1 MLSVSCSVLV
11 LLQLAAT
18 VTGYHL
24 PQLVHTSCHL
34 HAARVRRGHP
44 ELSLPEE
51 KQGRSPL
58 DEMGGAFKGGI
69 EDAVKRVTGDF
80 TSTCH
85 LHACGLSQVLHMSP
99 AQATKSTN
107 LAILPGQQ
115 SRERRL
121 VSRTPSKKL
130 LATKST
136 NVIRGSNLKLAAHG
150 VKPQPSPQHRSQAL
164 DTLVTRSENARPLV
178 LASSW

>member
-1 MLSVSCSVLV
+1 MHRSVLV

-18 VTGYHL
+18 ATGYHL

-34 HAARVRRGHP
+34 HAARARRGHP
-44 ELSLPEE
+44 VLSSPEE

-85 LHACGLSQVLHMSP
+85 PHACGMSQVFRMSP
-99 AQATKSTN
+99 AQAMKSTN
-107 LAILPGQQ
+107 SAILPGQQ
-115 SRERRL
+115 SREPRL
-121 VSRTPSKKL
+121 VSRMQSRKL

-136 NVIRGSNLKLAAHG
+136 NVIQGSNLKLAARG
-150 VKPQPSPQHRSQAL
+150 VKPQPSPSTPQPSPRHPCG
-164 DTLVTRSENARPLV
+164 PL
-178 LASSW
+178 

>member
-1 MLSVSCSVLV
+1 MHRSVLV

-18 VTGYHL
+18 ATGYHL

-34 HAARVRRGHP
+34 HAARARRGHP
-44 ELSLPEE
+44 VLSSPEE

-69 EDAVKRVTGDF
+69 EDAVKRVTGDYQRMSPSRVRF
-80 TSTCH
+80 VTLTQ
-85 LHACGLSQVLHMSP
+85 QVFCMSP
-99 AQATKSTN
+99 AQATKSTSS
-107 LAILPGQQ
+107 AILPGQQ
-115 SRERRL
+115 SREPRL
-121 VSRTPSKKL
+121 VSRMQSRKL

-150 VKPQPSPQHRSQAL
+150 VKPQPSPQQRSQAL